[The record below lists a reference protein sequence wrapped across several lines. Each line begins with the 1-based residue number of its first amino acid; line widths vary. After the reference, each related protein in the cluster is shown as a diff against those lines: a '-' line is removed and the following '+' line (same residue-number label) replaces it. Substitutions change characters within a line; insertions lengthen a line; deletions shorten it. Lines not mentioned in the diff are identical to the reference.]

1 MCGIVGY
8 IGEEQAFPILIKGLH
23 RLEYRGYDS
32 AGVSLINAKGELSVY
47 KAKGKVS
54 MLEASENIFT
64 TKHISLLCYTKV
76 SEFIILQILS
86 GENDKKSQKNLG
98 SHILL
103 VTL

>member
-1 MCGIVGY
+1 MY
-8 IGEEQAFPILIKGLH
+8 PPLKILSFFLKL
-23 RLEYRGYDS
+23 LECYLVFLMPNVCQNPYHAD
-32 AGVSLINAKGELSVY
+32 NQPHY
-47 KAKGKVS
+47 
-54 MLEASENIFT
+54 IFT

>member
-1 MCGIVGY
+1 MGKSVPPS
-8 IGEEQAFPILIKGLH
+8 QNSLVFLKL
-23 RLEYRGYDS
+23 LECYLVFLMPNVCQNPYHAD
-32 AGVSLINAKGELSVY
+32 NQPHY
-47 KAKGKVS
+47 
-54 MLEASENIFT
+54 IFT

-98 SHILL
+98 CHILL

>member
-1 MCGIVGY
+1 M
-8 IGEEQAFPILIKGLH
+8 PIINRIIFLH
-23 RLEYRGYDS
+23 
-32 AGVSLINAKGELSVY
+32 LSESVKILY
-47 KAKGKVS
+47 
-54 MLEASENIFT
+54 T

-86 GENDKKSQKNLG
+86 GENDKISQKNLG